1 MLIKSPIHKVLL
13 LKILQMHL
21 LNVLLLKHSV
31 RSSLPFSILG
41 LIKVKIIMLDLLGQV
56 KVSLV

>member
-13 LKILQMHL
+13 LKILQMHP

-41 LIKVKIIMLDLLGQV
+41 LIKVKIIMLHLLGQV